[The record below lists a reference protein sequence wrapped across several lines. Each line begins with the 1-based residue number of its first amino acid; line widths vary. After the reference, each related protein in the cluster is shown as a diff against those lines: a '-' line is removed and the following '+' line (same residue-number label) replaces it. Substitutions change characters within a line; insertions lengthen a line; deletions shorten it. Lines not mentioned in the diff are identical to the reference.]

1 MLFGKTEDQKQIAE
15 MLNAR
20 AYLIE
25 GLSDRCD
32 KKKMEMLLEKYEAA
46 VQTYMN
52 TLKKSMERAMG
63 AREIERVETK
73 SEEGD
78 IETLEGVLEMKEFI
92 EGMISEVYC
101 FKMRVAKQKGN
112 GDGFAA
118 TIDEKMGEFNAN
130 QFLNGEMK
138 KINDF
143 MDRIYDSPTF
153 DVGLPS
159 SKAEVAKFKK
169 ENKAIV
175 DNFVKVKVKLLPIHE
190 IAKAEAKQALQS
202 SQRNKR

>member
-20 AYLIE
+20 AYLVE
-25 GLSDRCD
+25 GLSERCD
-32 KKKMEMLLEKYEAA
+32 KKKLEMLLEKYEAA

-52 TLKKSMERAMG
+52 TLKKAMERAMG
-63 AREIERVETK
+63 AREIARVMTK

-78 IETLEGVLEMKEFI
+78 METLEGVLEMKEFI

-112 GDGFAA
+112 GDGLSA
-118 TIDEKMGEFNAN
+118 TIDEKVGELKAN
-130 QFLNGEMK
+130 QFLTGEMK

-143 MDRIYDSPTF
+143 MDRIHDSPTF
-153 DVGLPS
+153 DVDMPS
-159 SKAEVAKFKK
+159 SKADVAKFKK
-169 ENKAIV
+169 EQQAIV
-175 DNFVKVKVKLLPIHE
+175 DNFVKVKVKMLPVHE
-190 IAKAEAKQALQS
+190 IAKVEAGKALQS
-202 SQRNKR
+202 NQQNKR